1 MAKNEKQPP
10 VILTLNDVEY
20 DVNEDFNDEQKQM
33 YLHLKNIDDKIN
45 SNNFIQQQL
54 AVSKDGFVRMLEESL
69 AKSDDH
75 SPHDPGDEND
85 QMIVRYAYDNDV
97 VIHLNNKKG
106 MSKKVKLADGT
117 LITLTYPTSKKYF
130 LRNGENII
138 KKSDSFKTIE
148 EAYVKECNNLKD
160 SDNHGR
166 IDIVKHK
173 LVNSKVEER

>member
-1 MAKNEKQPP
+1 MAKNKKQPP

-85 QMIVRYAYDNDV
+85 
-97 VIHLNNKKG
+97 
-106 MSKKVKLADGT
+106 
-117 LITLTYPTSKKYF
+117 
-130 LRNGENII
+130 
-138 KKSDSFKTIE
+138 
-148 EAYVKECNNLKD
+148 
-160 SDNHGR
+160 
-166 IDIVKHK
+166 
-173 LVNSKVEER
+173 